1 MRKVPHLRIPT
12 LFRRSPM
19 AAAGPAGHV
28 SATAGSR
35 PIAGNNHAARIMP
48 LLALLILGA
57 VILSMNLGVIRL
69 SPLEV
74 FTTLVGSGTDQQE
87 TILFF
92 FRLPRIVIAVLVGA
106 GLAISGAILQGVAR
120 NGLADPGLLGINA
133 GAGLAVA
140 SFVVFVSGHEST
152 VHLTGGL
159 VQLFALPF
167 FALLGAGLAAALV
180 YILAWKHGVT
190 PTRLILVGIAIGLGI
205 SAVMLV
211 VLTRMTRGDANYT
224 KIWLTGSIWGTN
236 WDFVLV
242 LLPWM
247 VVLIPFALY
256 KARVLNVLNLG
267 DSVATGV
274 GAAVESERRALL
286 ATAVGLAA
294 ACVAVA
300 GGISFLGLIG
310 PHIARRLVGINHKL
324 LIPTT
329 ALVGSLIMVVADM
342 IGHNL
347 FAPIDI
353 PVGVVVAAVG
363 APYFLY
369 LLSRSRV

>member
-1 MRKVPHLRIPT
+1 MKRPLARGAPAHVLPPALERLWRGVRSLPSAERKK
-12 LFRRSPM
+12 SPGRVM
-19 AAAGPAGHV
+19 LIV
-28 SATAGSR
+28 
-35 PIAGNNHAARIMP
+35 
-48 LLALLILGA
+48 ALLIVA
-57 VILSMNLGVIRL
+57 SVVVSMNLGVIRL
-69 SPLEV
+69 SPLEILK
-74 FTTLVGSGTDQQE
+74 TLAGAGTGQQE

-106 GLAISGAILQGVAR
+106 GLAVSGAILQGVAR

-140 SFVVFVSGHEST
+140 TFVAFVSGHDGT
-152 VHLTGGL
+152 VHLTGGIA
-159 VQLFALPF
+159 QLFALPVV
-167 FALLGAGLAAALV
+167 ALVGAALAAVLIYV
-180 YILAWKHGVT
+180 LAWKHGVT
-190 PTRLILVGIAIGLGI
+190 PARLILVGIAISSGI

-242 LLPWM
+242 LLPWILAL
-247 VVLIPFALY
+247 VPFAIY
-256 KARVLNVLNLG
+256 KARSLNVLNLG
-267 DSVATGV
+267 DAVATGV
-274 GAAVESERRALL
+274 GSPVELERRVLL
-286 ATAVGLAA
+286 AAAVGLSAS
-294 ACVAVA
+294 CVAVA

-310 PHIARRLVGINHKL
+310 PHIARRLVGVNHKVMV
-324 LIPTT
+324 PVA

-369 LLSRSRV
+369 LLARSRG

>member
-1 MRKVPHLRIPT
+1 
-12 LFRRSPM
+12 
-19 AAAGPAGHV
+19 
-28 SATAGSR
+28 
-35 PIAGNNHAARIMP
+35 MP
-48 LLALLILGA
+48 LLALLIVA
-57 VILSMNLGVIRL
+57 SVILSMNLGVIRL
-69 SPLEV
+69 SPMEI
-74 FTTLVGSGTDQQE
+74 FRTLAGAGTAQQE

-106 GLAISGAILQGVAR
+106 GLGVSGAILQGVAR

-140 SFVVFVSGHEST
+140 TYVVFVSGHT
-152 VHLTGGL
+152 GAIHLTGGIA
-159 VQLFALPF
+159 QLFVLPV
-167 FALLGAGLAAALV
+167 FALLGAGAAAVLI
-180 YILAWKHGVT
+180 YLFAWKHGVT
-190 PTRLILVGIAIGLGI
+190 PTRLILVGIAISSGI

-242 LLPWM
+242 LLPWIL
-247 VVLIPFALY
+247 VLIPLALY
-256 KARVLNVLNLG
+256 KSRALNVLNLG
-267 DSVATGV
+267 DAVATGV
-274 GAAVESERRALL
+274 GAPVELERRTLL

-294 ACVAVA
+294 ACVSVA
-300 GGISFLGLIG
+300 GGISFLGLIC
-310 PHIARRLVGINHKL
+310 PHIARRLVGINHKVM
-324 LIPTT
+324 IPTT

-369 LLSRSRV
+369 LLSRSRG